1 MSIRTSA
8 IAELPV
14 WAVLLADR
22 PHPIY
27 RVRAR
32 TRSEARARAKAHAR
46 IPARAGFLSAPS
58 SSRSMIVKHGLPSK
72 TPGSPIATATPR
84 ACAARAWEHAE
95 RLQLLPDVGERDKQP
110 VETDEDARDLDLD
123 LDRERST
130 QP

>member
-46 IPARAGFLSAPS
+46 IRARAGFLSAPS
-58 SSRSMIVKHGLPSK
+58 SSRSMIVKHGLPRRRLVRRSR
-72 TPGSPIATATPR
+72 PPR
-84 ACAARAWEHAE
+84 HAPRSAGVEHAE
-95 RLQLLPDVGERDKQP
+95 RLQLLPDVGELDKQP